1 MALMNILEV
10 TLLPPILLSLVEKN
24 SSNEPHPPNGGPK
37 DSRGCTSSYYL
48 HNLFI
53 TNEIHGKR
61 VDKMEKSDLIHA
73 SSLSMKRVDDISST
87 STPPQPP

>member
-10 TLLPPILLSLVEKN
+10 TLLPPILLSLIEKN
-24 SSNEPHPPNGGPK
+24 SSNERTHPPNGGPK

-61 VDKMEKSDLIHA
+61 DEWIK
-73 SSLSMKRVDDISST
+73 
-87 STPPQPP
+87 